1 MSKYYYCEICGNT
14 VFNNQNICPKCKNY
28 IVPKESLYDSEYYR
42 NKSMQMVGNYS
53 YAKQILIDEEVS
65 KNPRFNPNNK
75 EQNALNEY
83 NKRIENIFKP
93 KANPNVPKCPTCGST
108 NIKKISSVSKAAH
121 GLAFGLFSKTARSQF
136 ECLNCHYKW

>member
-1 MSKYYYCEICGNT
+1 MSKYYYCEICGQQ
-14 VFNNQNICPKCKNY
+14 VIRNQNICPKCKNY
-28 IVPKESLYDSEYYR
+28 ICPKESLHDSEYYR

-53 YAKQILIDEEVS
+53 YATQILIDEEVS
-65 KNPRFNPNNK
+65 QSPKFNPNCT
-75 EQNALNEY
+75 EGNAVAEF
-83 NKRIENIFKP
+83 NKRNEEIFKP
-93 KANPNVPKCPTCGST
+93 KQDINTPKCPTCGST